1 MSAALDELLTR
12 AYRYALTL
20 THDATSAEDLVQEAC
35 VGLSRRGGPWHV
47 GYLFAA
53 VRNAW
58 IDAARKRT
66 PPTVPMA
73 VIDHEP
79 VASTETAVG
88 LESAEQIDR
97 LLGELNAPEREAV
110 FLMVVEGYTAAE
122 VADLTGCP
130 RNTVLSRVHRGKTK
144 LRRLLIEEAQR

>member
-12 AYRYALTL
+12 AYRYALSL

-58 IDAARKRT
+58 IDSARKRT

-73 VIDHEP
+73 AIDHEP
-79 VASTETAVG
+79 IASTETAVG